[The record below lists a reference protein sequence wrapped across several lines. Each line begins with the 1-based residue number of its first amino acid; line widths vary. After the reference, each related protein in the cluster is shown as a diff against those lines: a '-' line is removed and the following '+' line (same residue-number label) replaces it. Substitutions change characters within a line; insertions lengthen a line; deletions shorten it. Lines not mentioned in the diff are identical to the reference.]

1 MVIIMIRYLKAKS
14 DGSNDHCAK
23 VTIGEEPLEL
33 FSYDEMIDEMM
44 DIFENNNIVVTKE
57 IITNAT
63 SLAAQFLKCLTGIV
77 FIKVKM

>member
-33 FSYDEMIDEMM
+33 FSYDEMINEMM

-77 FIKVKM
+77 FIKVKI